1 MMMIYRFNMDGHDLL
16 DKAMNIG
23 YEMLLGKE
31 ISIEPNDS
39 NKVEDMIFIPD
50 PFSTEDEIAQDLLEY
65 FIETEE
71 YEKCANIR
79 DVINLKKS
87 LNKLL

>member
-1 MMMIYRFNMDGHDLL
+1 MIYRFNMDGHDLL

-39 NKVEDMIFIPD
+39 NEV
-50 PFSTEDEIAQDLLEY
+50 
-65 FIETEE
+65 
-71 YEKCANIR
+71 
-79 DVINLKKS
+79 
-87 LNKLL
+87 